1 MLFVVSIYLS
11 LRQKS
16 LQLFACFTTWL
27 YQFLNLDETHSLI
40 YILNSKKAK
49 LRVSLSSAVTLIML
63 HNTAWVNRKY
73 LPPAF
78 WLLFCMRCVED
89 LKALCCL
96 SDADMTFLESEKTV
110 YATKICFLSY
120 RTPKPPSRTSTSKNC
135 FPHLF
140 FKLLINTHF
149 FEIWSIFFFKV
160 GLCLLIF

>member
-11 LRQKS
+11 SWQKS

-27 YQFLNLDETHSLI
+27 YQFLNLDETHSL

-120 RTPKPPSRTSTSKNC
+120 RTPKPPSRTRPARIVFLISFLNFWLIGTSLKY
-135 FPHLF
+135 
-140 FKLLINTHF
+140 
-149 FEIWSIFFFKV
+149 EVFFFKV